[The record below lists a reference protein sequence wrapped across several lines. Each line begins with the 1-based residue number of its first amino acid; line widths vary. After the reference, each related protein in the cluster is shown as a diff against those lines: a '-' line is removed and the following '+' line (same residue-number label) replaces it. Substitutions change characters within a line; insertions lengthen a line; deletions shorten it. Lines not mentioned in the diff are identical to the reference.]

1 MTSLSQLLATTSRT
15 FALTIPYL
23 PEPTCQQV
31 KVAYLLFRIAD
42 TFEDAVGWPRE
53 RQLEALEEFSRMLEG
68 PDGGGA
74 AEIAERWI
82 REAPIDHEGYQTLL
96 RETPFLLD
104 RFFRLGEAID
114 PIRHHTRRTIEGMS
128 GFVRRTDDD
137 GLLRLRDLPDLRD
150 YCYTVAGIVG
160 EMLTDLFFLRHPELL
175 EQESYLRERAPLFG
189 EGLQL
194 VNILKDWDFDLRE
207 GRSYVPSRV
216 RRDDVFALARHD
228 LTAAAEY
235 TLALQSGPAER
246 GIVAFNALPIEMAWA
261 TLDKVEAHGSGSK
274 ISRLKVASIVSRVER
289 ALDRGEPVI
298 RRAPVRP
305 SV

>member
-1 MTSLSQLLATTSRT
+1 MTTLSKLLATTSRT

-42 TFEDAVGWPRE
+42 TFEDAVQWPRE
-53 RQLEALEEFSRMLEG
+53 HQLEALEEFSRLLEG
-68 PDGGGA
+68 PDGERAGA
-74 AEIAERWI
+74 IAERWT
-82 REAPIDHEGYQTLL
+82 RDAPIEHEGYKQLL

-104 RFFRLGEAID
+104 RFFDLGAAID
-114 PIRHHTRRTIEGMS
+114 PIRHYTRRTIEGMS

-160 EMLTDLFFLRHPELL
+160 EMLTDLFFLAHPELL
-175 EQESYLRERAPLFG
+175 DHESYLREQAPLFG

-194 VNILKDWDFDLRE
+194 VNILKDGDFDVRE
-207 GRSYVPSRV
+207 GRSYLPPQLQREK
-216 RRDDVFALARHD
+216 VFALARDD
-228 LTAAAEY
+228 LTAATEY
-235 TLALQSGPAER
+235 TLALQSGGAAR

-261 TLDKVEAHGSGSK
+261 TLDRVETHGPGAK
-274 ISRLKVASIVSRVER
+274 ISRRQVAMIVNRVRR
-289 ALDRGEPVI
+289 ALDRGEPAI
-298 RRAPVRP
+298 QRAPVHP
-305 SV
+305 GL